1 MVLLSSCPSEDAAA
15 IVVVLDCGV
24 LVDVV
29 LAWGDCRGCPILM
42 PEAVVIDDEP
52 VGGYVAGVE
61 GPTEIYI
68 IEKIV

>member
-1 MVLLSSCPSEDAAA
+1 MVLLSSCPSEEDAAA

-52 VGGYVAGVE
+52 VGGYEVGV
-61 GPTEIYI
+61 GPT
-68 IEKIV
+68 VP

>member
-1 MVLLSSCPSEDAAA
+1 MVLLSSCPSEEDAAA

-52 VGGYVAGVE
+52 VGGYEAAGVG
-61 GPTEIYI
+61 GPTET
-68 IEKIV
+68 